1 MLLLVVF
8 ISGWFFSFFIFYL
21 IHDVNIMCGVF
32 VSESFV
38 SQFSSQVRWVLLKLK
53 HRADHC
59 LPKVNYHLG
68 KATIIIALLCRTL
81 SYLFCRAP

>member
-8 ISGWFFSFFIFYL
+8 ISGFFFLFSFFYL
-21 IHDVNIMCGVF
+21 IHDVNIMCCVF
-32 VSESFV
+32 VSERFV

-53 HRADHC
+53 HRGDHC
-59 LPKVNYHLG
+59 LPRVNYHLG
-68 KATIIIALLCRTL
+68 KSTIIIALLCRTL